1 MYPITPRRGNELS
14 AQGSTLG
21 DRTFKPR
28 PERAKAI
35 VGRRILPFQ
44 GDGGTLSIPRALP
57 WANGFLAF
65 QAGFFLKKA
74 KKHIYNKV

>member
-1 MYPITPRRGNELS
+1 MYFHYTFTFRHYLINIIIRMYTITPRRGDELS

-35 VGRRILPFQ
+35 VGSKAFAPSGRWRHTLYTQ
-44 GDGGTLSIPRALP
+44 GVAL
-57 WANGFLAF
+57 G
-65 QAGFFLKKA
+65 
-74 KKHIYNKV
+74 